1 MDGIPEL
8 RPYRSYRELLK
19 EPEDM
24 TEEERRRLVKI
35 KAIPKEV
42 VTACEDRICKL
53 HEYVLMVEAEADR
66 LKDFLNGEDV
76 PT

>member
-1 MDGIPEL
+1 MNGISEM

-19 EPEDM
+19 EPQDM

-42 VTACEDRICKL
+42 VTACEDRICRL
-53 HEYVLMVEAEADR
+53 HDYVMRVEAESDR